1 MQPGRCVNLTLDPL
15 CVPGRPGG
23 SRLRG
28 GAGVGRRMLSAP
40 APKFYLFPDEPT
52 EGYGT
57 QDWSQGATEV
67 VPEGSGLLQGPDEI
81 CGLVFTGVIT

>member
-1 MQPGRCVNLTLDPL
+1 ML
-15 CVPGRPGG
+15 CAGERPGG
-23 SRLRG
+23 SRQRG
-28 GAGVGRRMLSAP
+28 GAGVGRSEFSAP

-57 QDWSQGATEV
+57 QDWSQGATEI

-81 CGLVFTGVIT
+81 CSLVYTGVIT